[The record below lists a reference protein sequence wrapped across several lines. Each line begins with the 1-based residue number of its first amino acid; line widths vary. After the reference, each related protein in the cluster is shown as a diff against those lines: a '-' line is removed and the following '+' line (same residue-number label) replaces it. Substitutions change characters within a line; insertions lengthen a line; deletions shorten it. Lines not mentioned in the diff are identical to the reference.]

1 MLPAVFVLTFVICG
15 VTPDPAP
22 EAAGSQC
29 EPGEVRTTTCER
41 GEAFIRAGLRPR
53 QILHVLH
60 CFAE

>member
-1 MLPAVFVLTFVICG
+1 MLPAVFVLVFTICG
-15 VTPDPAP
+15 AAPDPAF
-22 EAAGSQC
+22 EAAGEQC

-60 CFAE
+60 CFEE